1 MPPRASTLDSIR
13 SNRSRPTRGQAHTF
27 SVLEYLPVAP
37 ENSVG
42 SLETTSTPTP
52 TRTSN
57 LFIYTPSSGRLMGA
71 PNNSSLVCHAAGLSY
86 RQGSMIR
93 LGGHHSCLA
102 TRHFRLVCGSPI
114 SHMVLTHPQ
123 PMSSPT
129 FAEPGALIA
138 CYSLGIL
145 LSSDCCLPIALEQ
158 QSLININRPKD
169 KARTADDGLIS

>member
-1 MPPRASTLDSIR
+1 MIPSGATDHARHVDQ
-13 SNRSRPTRGQAHTF
+13 QAHTF

-37 ENSVG
+37 ENLVG
-42 SLETTSTPTP
+42 SIETTSTPTP
-52 TRTSN
+52 TSN
-57 LFIYTPSSGRLMGA
+57 LFIYTPSSGRLMRA
-71 PNNSSLVCHAAGLSY
+71 PNNSSLDCHAAGLPY
-86 RQGSMIR
+86 RQGSMTR